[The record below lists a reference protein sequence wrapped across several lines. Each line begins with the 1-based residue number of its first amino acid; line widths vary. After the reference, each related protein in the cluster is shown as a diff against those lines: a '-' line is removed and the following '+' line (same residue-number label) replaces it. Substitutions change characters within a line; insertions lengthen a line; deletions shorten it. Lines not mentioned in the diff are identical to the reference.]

1 MHHGVTPLSPN
12 PSLSDQTLQSL
23 PLFLQ
28 KRERVYE
35 MAIDWNRVRRVESN
49 LSEEEKEE
57 VLERLNKLVE
67 QYRSLNAD
75 YWLDPEDD

>member
-35 MAIDWNRVRRVESN
+35 MAVDWNRVRRVESN
-49 LSEEEKEE
+49 LAEEEKEE

-75 YWLDPEDD
+75 YWPEPEDD

>member
-1 MHHGVTPLSPN
+1 
-12 PSLSDQTLQSL
+12 
-23 PLFLQ
+23 
-28 KRERVYE
+28 